1 MNLLS
6 LLAEPR
12 LRGVDIT
19 GPLRL
24 PLHQKILSEKKMI
37 RAVFEEFYRTS
48 LALEAQ
54 YFGATTGLRV
64 ELGAGTSFFKSLQPD
79 LIATDVEASPTLDMV
94 VDAQKMPFEDESVRT
109 LFCINAFH
117 HFPDPSQFLSEVMRV
132 VRPGGGCI
140 IIDPAYGPV
149 ANFLYRRLFAS
160 EGYDRA
166 STDWGYLSRPDGQ
179 SLPNQALSF
188 IVFIRDIEK
197 LTREF
202 PALEVMEKDVLPSY
216 LEYLLSGGLNFR
228 QLVAD
233 WMQPGVRAIET
244 ALHPFRKQL
253 GLHHFV
259 VLRKSTKP
267 TKS

>member
-1 MNLLS
+1 MKLLS
-6 LLAEPR
+6 LLVEPR

-19 GPLRL
+19 GPQRL
-24 PLHQKILSEKKMI
+24 PLHQKILAEKKMI

-48 LALEAQ
+48 LALEAKH
-54 YFGATTGLRV
+54 FGSTTGLRV
-64 ELGAGTSFFKSLQPD
+64 EIGAGTSFFKSLQPD
-79 LIATDVEASPTLDMV
+79 LISTDLEASPHLDMV
-94 VDAQKMPFEDESVRT
+94 VDAQRMPFENESVRT

-117 HFPDPSQFLSEVMRV
+117 HFPEPRKFFSEVMRV

-149 ANFLYRRLFAS
+149 SDFLYRRLFSS

-166 STDWGYLSRPDGQ
+166 STNWGYLPGADGQ

-188 IVFIRDIEK
+188 VVFIRDIEK

-202 PALEVMEKDVLPSY
+202 PALELVEKDVLPSY

-233 WMQPGVRAIET
+233 WMQPGVRALET
-244 ALHPFRKQL
+244 ALHPFRRQL

-259 VLRKSTKP
+259 VLRKSASAP
-267 TKS
+267 AS